1 MVDTNGFIEEVEIG
15 ESSFDY
21 IDIVSQLGVLR
32 GSDFD
37 GEDLGL
43 DFEEVL
49 NIVFL
54 EFEGCGLFAVERVS
68 KLNYWDLL
76 AFVVLDQW
84 LFGFGLLF
92 PDGF

>member
-1 MVDTNGFIEEVEIG
+1 M
-15 ESSFDY
+15 
-21 IDIVSQLGVLR
+21 GVLR

-49 NIVFL
+49 DIVFL
-54 EFEGCGLFAVERVS
+54 EFEGCGLFAIERVS
-68 KLNYWDLL
+68 KLNYWDFL
-76 AFVVLDQW
+76 ALVVLDQW

-92 PDGF
+92 WDGFRGLVGFLGSLGFLGLLHS